1 MRRLSEPG
9 DLKATCRSIRPTRTS
24 GPSSST
30 PCSRATAVP
39 KRKFSRAFPPGAT
52 PAAIESQIGAARN
65 AARARGDLLAL
76 ADLVAAVAPP
86 SSASLERQY
95 QIALHEAGHAV
106 VAFELGVE
114 IEEVSIIGQGN
125 VGGWVTTKPGDRLV
139 SRQDVSISITIAMG
153 GRAADMVLG
162 DGAHAGAMADLAAAS
177 RMLENAICQWGLF
190 GSLRWRKDVNGRD
203 EAIEALIASELDA
216 RLEEAMA
223 IIEHRHE
230 KVEELAKL
238 LITERVLSGNRVA
251 ALYNDRAEP
260 GSREE
265 PRPSFL
271 SVVGRNDDVEL

>member
-1 MRRLSEPG
+1 
-9 DLKATCRSIRPTRTS
+9 
-24 GPSSST
+24 
-30 PCSRATAVP
+30 
-39 KRKFSRAFPPGAT
+39 
-52 PAAIESQIGAARN
+52 
-65 AARARGDLLAL
+65 
-76 ADLVAAVAPP
+76 
-86 SSASLERQY
+86 
-95 QIALHEAGHAV
+95 
-106 VAFELGVE
+106 
-114 IEEVSIIGQGN
+114 
-125 VGGWVTTKPGDRLV
+125 
-139 SRQDVSISITIAMG
+139 MG